1 VSAELKFPVT
11 RVCLLIGAA
20 RSSVHARRTLKA
32 SDTRRGPRP
41 KVSDEEVKGKIRQLV
56 GSAPFAGEGYRKI
69 RARLAREHKVQV
81 GGKRVLRLMRQL
93 NLLAP
98 QRSRGRRKP
107 RPHDGSIVPPE
118 PNSMWGTD
126 ATLAWTRRDGWVWT
140 FVNVDHYTAEAW
152 ATVARR
158 GDRFAAL
165 EPIYDAINDRFG
177 QVAPDVARGIQ
188 LRHDWGPQYLS
199 GHFQA
204 TLKWL
209 GIEDS
214 PAYAGEPS
222 CNGCAERFIRTLKEQ
237 CLWASLHE
245 DIDDLREA
253 VRLFVERYN
262 SNWLI
267 ERHGHRTPREAHE
280 AWLASRQ
287 KVA

>member
-1 VSAELKFPVT
+1 VSAELKVPLA
-11 RVCLLIGAA
+11 RVCLLTGAA
-20 RSSVHARRTLKA
+20 RSSVHALGRKA
-32 SDTRRGPRP
+32 SPTRRGPRP
-41 KVSDEEVKGKIRQLV
+41 KITDEELKSKIKELV

-69 RARLAREHKVQV
+69 RARLAREHKIRV
-81 GGKRVLRLMRQL
+81 GGKRVLRLMRQM

-118 PNSMWGTD
+118 PNLMWGTD
-126 ATLAWTRRDGWVWT
+126 ATLAWTRDDGWVWA
-140 FVNVDHYTAEAW
+140 FVNVDHHTAEAW
-152 ATVARR
+152 ASVARR

-199 GHFQA
+199 GHFQG

-214 PAYAGEPS
+214 PAYAGEPA

-237 CLWASLHE
+237 CLWARLYD
-245 DIDDLREA
+245 DIDDLRQA

-267 ERHGHRTPREAHE
+267 ERHGHRTPREAYE
-280 AWLASRQ
+280 NWLVGRRQ
-287 KVA
+287 VA